1 MAVGLSSSP
10 VSGPAPAMAPALAPG
25 AYGAVLPPMPAD
37 PGAATAV
44 ATPEDAGGAD
54 LVTLKKW
61 FQAYQS
67 SKEKEMLEARDARL
81 YYHGSQWTD
90 EELHKLGLRNQPPI
104 VNNRISLKIDGIVGV
119 VDRLRQDPKASPRT
133 QAYAEGAE
141 IGTAAVREVLD
152 ANRWES
158 LRQQVSQDLA
168 IEGIGG
174 CERDVEADHD
184 GQLNTILRRVV
195 PETFFYDPRSIQP
208 DFSDARY
215 MGVYK
220 WVDLDAAIEL
230 IPEREDDLRD
240 SVDKTGGTDTLAQQD
255 WEKNWYDSRLDR
267 VKLVEVWYKQRGAW
281 RFAIHTGDLILKEG
295 PSPWLDSKGKPR
307 CRYNMASA
315 GIDHDGDRYG
325 FVRNMKSQ
333 QDEINHRRSK
343 LLWMLNVNQ
352 AFVKRGSFDDPD
364 KLRDLLARPD
374 SIIEYDDIGG
384 DGKGFE
390 IRDQSQQMA
399 GQQAL
404 LQEAKGEIDNFGPN
418 PSLLGQGASSASGRA
433 QALQQ
438 QAGIAQLGPYFG
450 RYKAWKLSVYRDCW
464 MDVQQ
469 FWTVERSIRVSGPEG
484 AQFIDVNKLVMTP
497 TGPRIANA
505 IGELDL
511 DIVMD
516 EGPDTVTLREDV
528 MGTLREMIQA
538 QLFNPAEAK
547 AAFLELSDLPP
558 SVKQQIKNAG
568 QQPPDPAAQQMQQT
582 VQQLQL
588 RGAAAKVAESEARAE
603 KLHADANAAG
613 AKAQSAAILDQ
624 QHAVNTAAT
633 ITDIAHKQAKTNQI
647 GAETARAHMEA
658 LGQAPVVP
666 GLGQPMPVPN
676 MGGMAVQ
683 PPGPPPMAP
692 SAAIMGAEPGGPKPY
707 QILMQQMDRNQQELL
722 AALRAPKMVVRDAQ
736 GRVAGVQT
744 G

>member
-1 MAVGLSSSP
+1 MAFGMSP
-10 VSGPAPAMAPALAPG
+10 GPMSGPAPAMAPMAAPAPG
-25 AYGAVLPPMPAD
+25 AYGAIVPA
-37 PGAATAV
+37 PSAAEV
-44 ATPEDAGGAD
+44 APEDVGGAD

-67 SKEKEMLEARDARL
+67 SKDKEMLEAREARL

-174 CERDVEADHD
+174 SERDIEIDQD
-184 GQLNTILRRVV
+184 GQPNMVLRRVV
-195 PETFFYDPRSIQP
+195 PETFFYDPRSIQA

-230 IPEREDDLRD
+230 IPDREEDLRA

-267 VKLVEVWYKQRGAW
+267 VKLVEVWYRQRGEW

-295 PSPWLDSKGKPR
+295 RSPWLDSRGRTR

-352 AFVKRGSFDDPD
+352 AFVQRGGIEDLD
-364 KLRDLLARPD
+364 KFRDLLARPD
-374 SIIEYDDIGG
+374 SVIEYDPIGG
-384 DGKGFE
+384 EGKPFE
-390 IRDQSQQMA
+390 IRDQSQQMQ

-450 RYKAWKLSVYRDCW
+450 RFKQWKLSVYRDTW

-538 QLFNPAEAK
+538 QLFTPPQAQ

-568 QQPPDPAAQQMQQT
+568 QQPPDPQAQQLQQT
-582 VQQLQL
+582 VAQLQL
-588 RGAAAKVAESEARAE
+588 RGAAAKVGETEARTE
-603 KLHADANAAG
+603 KLHAEAQAAG
-613 AKAQSAAILDQ
+613 ARAQSAGILDQ
-624 QHAVNTAAT
+624 QHAVNTAKT
-633 ITDIAHKQAKTNQI
+633 ITDIAHKQAQTDRVSSQ
-647 GAETARAHMEA
+647 TARDHMHA
-658 LGQAPVVP
+658 LAQTPVLP
-666 GLGQPMPVPN
+666 GLGQPMP
-676 MGGMAVQ
+676 A
-683 PPGPPPMAP
+683 AP
-692 SAAIMGAEPGGPKPY
+692 IMP
-707 QILMQQMDRNQQELL
+707 Q
-722 AALRAPKMVVRDAQ
+722 RAPIVPRVPLQ
-736 GRVAGVQT
+736 GPLGF
-744 G
+744 

>member
-1 MAVGLSSSP
+1 MAFSP
-10 VSGPAPAMAPALAPG
+10 APGPMSGPAPAMAPMAMPAPLAAPN
-25 AYGAVLPPMPAD
+25 AYGMEPGLPMPAE
-37 PGAATAV
+37 PLEGAQEPFQGV
-44 ATPEDAGGAD
+44 P
-54 LVTLKKW
+54 LSTLKKW
-61 FQAYQS
+61 FLAYQDA
-67 SKEKEMLEARDARL
+67 KEKEMLEARDARL

-90 EELHKLGLRNQPPI
+90 EELHRLGLRRQPPI

-133 QAYAEGAE
+133 QAYAQGAE

-152 ANRWES
+152 ANLWES

-174 CERDVEADHD
+174 CERDVEIDHD
-184 GQLNTILRRVV
+184 GQPNTVLRRVV
-195 PETFFYDPRSIQP
+195 PNTFFYDPRSIQA

-215 MGVYK
+215 LGVYK
-220 WVDLDAAIEL
+220 WVDLDAAIEMM
-230 IPEREDDLRD
+230 PDQEETLR
-240 SVDKTGGTDTLAQQD
+240 GAIEANGAAETLAQQD
-255 WEKNWYDSRLDR
+255 WEKNWFDARLDR
-267 VKLVEVWYKQRGAW
+267 VKLVECWYKQRGEW
-281 RFAIHTGDLILKEG
+281 CFAIHTGSDILKEG
-295 PSPWLDSKGKPR
+295 ESPWEDAKGKSR

-352 AFVKRGSFDDPD
+352 AFVERGGIDDPD
-364 KLRDLLARPD
+364 KLRDDLAKPD
-374 SIIEYDDIGG
+374 SVIEYNPNGQG
-384 DGKGFE
+384 TKPFE

-404 LQEAKGEIDNFGPN
+404 LAEAKGEIDNFGPN

-450 RYKAWKLSVYRDCW
+450 RFKQWKLAVYRDIW
-464 MDVQQ
+464 RDVQQ
-469 FWTVERSIRVSGPEG
+469 FWTLERSIRVSGPEG

-568 QQPPDPAAQQMQQT
+568 QQPPDPQAQQMQQT

-588 RGAAAKVAESEARAE
+588 RGAAAKVAETEARTN
-603 KLHADANAAG
+603 KLNADAGAAG

-647 GAETARAHMEA
+647 SAETGRAHMEA
-658 LGQAPVVP
+658 LAAPPVLP
-666 GLGQPMPVPN
+666 GLGQPMPMPA
-676 MGGMAVQ
+676 MPQ
-683 PPGPPPMAP
+683 
-692 SAAIMGAEPGGPKPY
+692 
-707 QILMQQMDRNQQELL
+707 
-722 AALRAPKMVVRDAQ
+722 RAPLVP
-736 GRVAGVQT
+736 RVLLQP
-744 G
+744 

>member
-1 MAVGLSSSP
+1 MAFSP
-10 VSGPAPAMAPALAPG
+10 APGPMSEPAPAMAPMAMPAPMASPN
-25 AYGAVLPPMPAD
+25 AYGMEPGLPVSVAPPQ
-37 PGAATAV
+37 AAPV
-44 ATPEDAGGAD
+44 DAGGVP
-54 LVTLKKW
+54 LSTLKKW
-61 FQAYQS
+61 FQAYGDG
-67 SKEKEMLEARDARL
+67 KEKEMLEARDARL
-81 YYHGSQWTD
+81 YYHGSQWTS

-174 CERDVEADHD
+174 LERDVEMDTD
-184 GQLNTILRRVV
+184 GQPTTVLRRVV
-195 PETFFYDPRSIQP
+195 PETFFYDPRSIQA

-230 IPEREDDLRD
+230 IPDREEDLRNSID
-240 SVDKTGGTDTLAQQD
+240 VNGATDTPAQQD
-255 WEKNWYDSRLDR
+255 WEKNWYDARLDR
-267 VKLVEVWYKQRGAW
+267 VKLVEVWYKQRGEW
-281 RFAIHTGDLILKEG
+281 RFALHTGDMILKEG
-295 PSPWLDSKGKPR
+295 PSPWLDSRGKTR

-352 AFVKRGSFDDPD
+352 AFVERGGIDDPD
-364 KLRDLLARPD
+364 RFRDDLARPD
-374 SIIEYDDIGG
+374 AVIEYNPNGSSA
-384 DGKGFE
+384 KPFE
-390 IRDQSQQMA
+390 IRDQSQQMS

-418 PSLLGQGASSASGRA
+418 PSLLGQGAASASGRA

-450 RYKAWKLSVYRDCW
+450 RFKQWKLSVYRDIW

-484 AQFIDVNKLVMTP
+484 AQFIDVNKLIMTP

-568 QQPPDPAAQQMQQT
+568 QQQPDPQAQQLQQT
-582 VQQLQL
+582 AQQLQL
-588 RGAAAKVAESEARAE
+588 HAATAKIAETEARTN
-603 KLHADANAAG
+603 KLNADANAAG
-613 AKAQSAAILDQ
+613 AKAQSASILDQ

-633 ITDIAHKQAKTNQI
+633 IADIAHK
-647 GAETARAHMEA
+647 TAQTHKLSTDTAQAHMHA
-658 LGQAPVVP
+658 LGQAPVLP
-666 GLGQPMPVPN
+666 GLGQAVPMPHQMPMPMPQRPSLVPQVPLQ
-676 MGGMAVQ
+676 GQ
-683 PPGPPPMAP
+683 PG
-692 SAAIMGAEPGGPKPY
+692 
-707 QILMQQMDRNQQELL
+707 L
-722 AALRAPKMVVRDAQ
+722 
-736 GRVAGVQT
+736 
-744 G
+744 

>member
-1 MAVGLSSSP
+1 MAFS
-10 VSGPAPAMAPALAPG
+10 PAPAPAPTMAPMAMPAPMARPN
-25 AYGAVLPPMPAD
+25 AYGMEPGVVAPVAPAS
-37 PGAATAV
+37 AE
-44 ATPEDAGGAD
+44 PEEAGAD
-54 LVTLKKW
+54 LTTLNKW

-67 SKEKEMLEARDARL
+67 SKDKEMLEARDARL

-168 IEGIGG
+168 IEGLGG
-174 CERDVEADHD
+174 LERDVEPDHD
-184 GQLNTILRRVV
+184 GQPNTVLRRVV
-195 PETFFYDPRSIQP
+195 PETFFYDPRSIQA

-230 IPEREDDLRD
+230 IPDREDDLRS

-281 RFAIHTGDLILKEG
+281 RFAIHTGDLVLKEG
-295 PSPWLDSKGKPR
+295 PSPWLDSKGKTR

-352 AFVKRGSFDDPD
+352 AFVERGGIDDPD
-364 KLRDLLARPD
+364 RLRDDLAKPD
-374 SIIEYDDIGG
+374 SVIEYNPNGSG
-384 DGKGFE
+384 QKPFE

-450 RYKAWKLSVYRDCW
+450 RFKQWKLGVYRDTW

-484 AQFIDVNKLVMTP
+484 AQFIDVNKLVMTE

-505 IGELDL
+505 IGDLDL

-538 QLFNPAEAK
+538 QLFSPPQAQ

-568 QQPPDPAAQQMQQT
+568 QQQADPASQQAQQMA
-582 VQQLQL
+582 QQLQL
-588 RGAAAKVAESEARAE
+588 HAATAKIAETEARTN
-603 KLHADANAAG
+603 KLNADAGAAG

-647 GAETARAHMEA
+647 SAETGRAHMEA

-666 GLGQPMPVPN
+666 GLGQPGPMVPDMGVPAMP
-676 MGGMAVQ
+676 Q
-683 PPGPPPMAP
+683 PGPAPMAP
-692 SAAIMGAEPGGPKPY
+692 SAAIMGAAPGGPKPY
-707 QILMQQMDRNQQELL
+707 QILMQAMDRNQQEML
-722 AALRAPKMVVRDAQ
+722 AALRAPKRVVRDGQ